1 MQYQMAVSDLGS
13 AGQSQVTVSDRFL
26 PRILMEEFPVRVHM
40 FVIRLAV
47 LKAKPDANLAN
58 THPRQDW

>member
-1 MQYQMAVSDLGS
+1 
-13 AGQSQVTVSDRFL
+13 
-26 PRILMEEFPVRVHM
+26 MEEFPVRVHM